1 MRHCP
6 LEARILDLALSVN
19 FKAHI
24 FNPSGTLR
32 NLTSFVMVPTTATIL
47 ELNAVLPSGSLELLL
62 ERILAI
68 LEMEMG
74 YLLSRDWLRRLWTIE
89 LNLESVLRWRK
100 E

>member
-1 MRHCP
+1 M
-6 LEARILDLALSVN
+6 N
-19 FKAHI
+19 FKAQI
-24 FNPSGTLR
+24 FSPSGTLR
-32 NLTSFVMVPTTATIL
+32 NLTSLVTVPTTATIL

-74 YLLSRDWLRRLWTIE
+74 YLLSRDWLRRLWMME